1 MGVGS
6 GWIEREREKN
16 LNMIFNLEKFREK
29 EINSL
34 FIFISNVNNK
44 FIYYIGR
51 ERGRKGKGKKRHEYS
66 IIRLVI

>member
-1 MGVGS
+1 MDR
-6 GWIEREREKN
+6 EREREKN

-51 ERGRKGKGKKRHEYS
+51 ERERGRKGKKKA
-66 IIRLVI
+66 